1 MASLIIDVRERGLIA
16 AVTALGLTFI
26 TKALDVGDFL
36 IQAADGRPLLVV
48 ERKSFADFAAS
59 NRDGRYR
66 EQRARLM
73 ATRGNGAA
81 VLYILEGT
89 WSAGLDR
96 TFGST
101 TERQLQRLTTRLV
114 LRYGIPVLMSAST
127 AETATWASCTL
138 AQLTDDPTVFDP
150 EDGLTAATA
159 SAIADYTATFSATKK
174 GNKDAASTAA
184 AMVGCI
190 PGLGSKKVTAVLA
203 ERSIADLAAMS
214 AAEIGNIDAGGR
226 ILGSKMGSTI
236 KEALSY
242 HEGV

>member
-1 MASLIIDVRERGLIA
+1 MASLVVDVRERALA
-16 AVTALGLTFI
+16 AALTAIGTTFA

-48 ERKSFADFAAS
+48 ERKSHADFAAS

-81 VLYILEGT
+81 VLYILEGA
-89 WSAGLDR
+89 WSPGLDR
-96 TFGST
+96 TYGST

-114 LRYGIPVLMSAST
+114 LRYGIPVLTSASIS
-127 AETATWASCTL
+127 ETAGWAACTL

-159 SAIADYTATFSATKK
+159 SAIADYTATVSATKK
-174 GNKDAASTAA
+174 GNKDAGSTAA
-184 AMVGCI
+184 AMLGCI
-190 PGLGSKKVTAVLA
+190 PGLGAKKVGAVLA
-203 ERSIADLAAMS
+203 SYSIAGLAGMS
-214 AAEIGNIDAGGR
+214 TADIGNIDVGGR
-226 ILGSKMGSTI
+226 ILGSKMGTTI
-236 KEALSY
+236 QEALSF